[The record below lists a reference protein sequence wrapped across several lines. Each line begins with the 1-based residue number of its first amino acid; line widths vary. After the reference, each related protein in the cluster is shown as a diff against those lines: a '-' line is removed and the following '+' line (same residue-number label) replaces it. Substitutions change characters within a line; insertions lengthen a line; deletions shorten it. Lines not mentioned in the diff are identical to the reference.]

1 VPLAAGRPFTLDEE
15 RPGTRAPVAI
25 ASYAVWRKTGLSPS
39 FVGSTV
45 RVNGTPVTV
54 VGVTARTFT
63 GTMTLMSPQWW
74 FPLGSYDII
83 VNEVFK
89 QRTTGLTDRGNY
101 AVNIA
106 GVLKPGVGRVA
117 ADQHSMR
124 SPNSWT
130 PSTPAPTTIR
140 RFCSPACRAW
150 ASARSRRPNPSWS
163 AFRRC

>member
-1 VPLAAGRPFTLDEE
+1 
-15 RPGTRAPVAI
+15 RAPVAI

-74 FPLGSYDII
+74 FPLGSYDIM

-117 ADQHSMR
+117 ADQALDAFAKQLDAGYAGTDHDQ
-124 SPNSWT
+124 T
-130 PSTPAPTTIR
+130 
-140 RFCSPACRAW
+140 FLSPACRAW
-150 ASARSRRPNPSWS
+150 ASARSRRP
-163 AFRRC
+163 